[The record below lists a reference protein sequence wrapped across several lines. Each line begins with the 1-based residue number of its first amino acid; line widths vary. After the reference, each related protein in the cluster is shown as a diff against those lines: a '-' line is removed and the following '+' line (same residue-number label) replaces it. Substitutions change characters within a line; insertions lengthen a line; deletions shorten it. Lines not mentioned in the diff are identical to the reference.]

1 MGATCSPL
9 ADTSIVSATSGE
21 LSIIDHIKTQA
32 PYSIVCGV
40 IALVGYLV
48 SSFTE
53 NLIFGYGAVAA
64 LFVISVIIMKKVSLK
79 EAVLPFAADTERSNQ
94 QLSVE

>member
-32 PYSIVCGV
+32 PYSLICGA
-40 IALVGYLV
+40 IAIVGYLITGI
-48 SSFTE
+48 TE
-53 NLIFGYGAVAA
+53 SLSLGYIIIAA
-64 LFVISVIIMKKVSLK
+64 LFILTIIIMKRISINQPAIPLTPDK
-79 EAVLPFAADTERSNQ
+79 EKFSIAENQ
-94 QLSVE
+94 